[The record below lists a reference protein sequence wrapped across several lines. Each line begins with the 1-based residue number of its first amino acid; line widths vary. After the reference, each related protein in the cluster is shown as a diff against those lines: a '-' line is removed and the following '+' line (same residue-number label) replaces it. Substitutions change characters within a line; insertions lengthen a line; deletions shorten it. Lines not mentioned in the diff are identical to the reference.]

1 MSETILQLEHVTKKI
16 GQKAIV
22 QDISFDIHKGEVFG
36 LLGPNGAGKTTIIR
50 SIVGLIRRTEG
61 TVFIN
66 GKNVDTDF
74 KSAISEVG
82 AIIENPE
89 FYMYMSGWNNL
100 KQFARM
106 SQKPITDE
114 HIREIVELVK
124 LTDAINQKVKTYSL
138 GMRQRLGVAQAL
150 IHSPALLILDEPTN
164 GLDPQGMAEFRS
176 LIRDLATKG
185 TSVLISSHLL
195 SEIQQITDRFAIIN
209 KGVLTHIEKMSDL
222 LENNVAVYKLKVTN
236 PVTTKA
242 VLHKL
247 PVKLIAEKEN
257 LFKIEVAHEDVHLIA
272 RALIQ
277 ADIDLLEMVPMQAS
291 LEERFLEL
299 TKSGGEQA

>member
-1 MSETILQLEHVTKKI
+1 MTETVLKLEHVTKKI
-16 GQKAIV
+16 GQKNIV
-22 QDISFDIHKGEVFG
+22 HDISFDIHKGEVFG

-50 SIVGLIRRTEG
+50 SIVGLIRRSEG

-66 GKNVDTDF
+66 GKNVDTEY
-74 KSAISEVG
+74 KAAISEVG

-89 FYMYMSGWNNL
+89 FYMYMSGWANL

-106 SQKPITDE
+106 SQKNITDE
-114 HIREIVELVK
+114 HVREIVELVK
-124 LTDAINQKVKTYSL
+124 LTGAINQKVKTYSL

-164 GLDPQGMAEFRS
+164 GLDPQGMAEFRT
-176 LIRDLATKG
+176 LIRDLATNG

-222 LENNVAVYKLKVTN
+222 VENHVAAYKLKVSD
-236 PVTTKA
+236 PVATTT
-242 VLHKL
+242 VLATL
-247 PVKLIAEKEN
+247 PVKLVAQNED

-277 ADIDLLEMVPMQAS
+277 ANIDLLEMVPLQAS

-299 TKSGGEQA
+299 TKGGGAEV

>member
-1 MSETILQLEHVTKKI
+1 MTETVLKLEHVTKKI
-16 GQKAIV
+16 GQKNIV
-22 QDISFDIHKGEVFG
+22 HDISFDIHKGEVFG

-50 SIVGLIRRTEG
+50 SIVGLIRRSEG

-66 GKNVDTDF
+66 GKNVDTEY
-74 KSAISEVG
+74 KAAISEVG

-89 FYMYMSGWNNL
+89 FYMYMSGWANL
-100 KQFARM
+100 KQFARI
-106 SQKPITDE
+106 SQKNITDE

-124 LTDAINQKVKTYSL
+124 LTGAIDQKVKTYSL

-164 GLDPQGMAEFRS
+164 GLDPQGMAEFRT

-222 LENNVAVYKLKVTN
+222 LENHVAAYKLKVSD
-236 PVTTKA
+236 PVATTT
-242 VLHKL
+242 VLTTL
-247 PVKLIAEKEN
+247 PVKLVAQKED

-277 ADIDLLEMVPMQAS
+277 ANIDLLEMVPLQAS

-299 TKSGGEQA
+299 TKGGGAEV

>member
-1 MSETILQLEHVTKKI
+1 MTETVLKLEHVTKKI
-16 GQKAIV
+16 GQKNIV
-22 QDISFDIHKGEVFG
+22 HDISFDIHKGEVFG

-50 SIVGLIRRTEG
+50 SIVGLIRRSEG

-66 GKNVDTDF
+66 GKNVDTEY
-74 KSAISEVG
+74 KAAISEVG

-89 FYMYMSGWNNL
+89 FYMYMSGWANL

-106 SQKPITDE
+106 SQKNITDE

-124 LTDAINQKVKTYSL
+124 LTGAINQKVKTYSL

-164 GLDPQGMAEFRS
+164 GLDPQGMAEFRT
-176 LIRDLATKG
+176 LIRDLATNG

-209 KGVLTHIEKMSDL
+209 KGVLTHTEKMSDL
-222 LENNVAVYKLKVTN
+222 LENHVAAYKLKVSD
-236 PVTTKA
+236 PVATTT
-242 VLHKL
+242 VLTTL
-247 PVKLIAEKEN
+247 PVKLVAQKED

-277 ADIDLLEMVPMQAS
+277 ANIDLLEMVPLQAS

-299 TKSGGEQA
+299 TKGGGAEV

>member
-61 TVFIN
+61 TVLIN

-114 HIREIVELVK
+114 RIREIVELVK

-150 IHSPALLILDEPTN
+150 IHNPALLILDEPTN

-299 TKSGGEQA
+299 TKSGGEKA

>member
-1 MSETILQLEHVTKKI
+1 MTETVLKLEHVTKKI
-16 GQKAIV
+16 GQKNIV
-22 QDISFDIHKGEVFG
+22 HDISFNIHKGEVFG

-50 SIVGLIRRTEG
+50 SIVGLIRRSEG

-66 GKNVDTDF
+66 GKNVDTEY
-74 KSAISEVG
+74 KAAISEVG

-89 FYMYMSGWNNL
+89 FYMYMSGWANL

-106 SQKPITDE
+106 SQKNITDE

-124 LTDAINQKVKTYSL
+124 LTGAINQKVKTYSL

-164 GLDPQGMAEFRS
+164 GLDPQGMAEFRT
-176 LIRDLATKG
+176 LIRDLATNG

-222 LENNVAVYKLKVTN
+222 VENHVAAYKLKVSD
-236 PVTTKA
+236 PVATTT
-242 VLHKL
+242 VLATL
-247 PVKLIAEKEN
+247 PVKLVAQNED

-277 ADIDLLEMVPMQAS
+277 ANIDLLEMVPLQAS

-299 TKSGGEQA
+299 TKGGGAEV

>member
-1 MSETILQLEHVTKKI
+1 MTETVLKLEHVTKKI
-16 GQKAIV
+16 GQKNIV
-22 QDISFDIHKGEVFG
+22 HDISFDIHKGEVFG

-50 SIVGLIRRTEG
+50 SIVGLIRRSEG

-66 GKNVDTDF
+66 GKNVDTEY
-74 KSAISEVG
+74 KAAISEVG

-89 FYMYMSGWNNL
+89 FYMYMSGWANL
-100 KQFARM
+100 KQFTRM
-106 SQKPITDE
+106 SQKNITDE

-124 LTDAINQKVKTYSL
+124 LTGAIDQKVKTYSL

-164 GLDPQGMAEFRS
+164 GLDPQGMAEFRT

-222 LENNVAVYKLKVTN
+222 LENHVAAYKLKVSD
-236 PVTTKA
+236 PVATTT
-242 VLHKL
+242 VLTTL
-247 PVKLIAEKEN
+247 PVKLVAQKED

-277 ADIDLLEMVPMQAS
+277 ANIDLLEMVPLQAS

-299 TKSGGEQA
+299 TKGGGAEV

>member
-1 MSETILQLEHVTKKI
+1 MTETVLKLEHVTKKI
-16 GQKAIV
+16 GQKNIV
-22 QDISFDIHKGEVFG
+22 HDISFDIHKGEVFG

-50 SIVGLIRRTEG
+50 SIVGLIRRSEG

-66 GKNVDTDF
+66 GKNVDTEY
-74 KSAISEVG
+74 KAAISEVG

-89 FYMYMSGWNNL
+89 FYMYMSGWANL

-106 SQKPITDE
+106 SQKNITDE

-124 LTDAINQKVKTYSL
+124 LTGVIDQKVKTYSL

-164 GLDPQGMAEFRS
+164 GLDPQGMAEFRT

-209 KGVLTHIEKMSDL
+209 KGVLTHTEKMSDL
-222 LENNVAVYKLKVTN
+222 LENHVAAYKLKVSD
-236 PVTTKA
+236 PVATTT
-242 VLHKL
+242 VLTTL
-247 PVKLIAEKEN
+247 PVKLVAQKED

-277 ADIDLLEMVPMQAS
+277 ANIDLLEMVPLQAS

-299 TKSGGEQA
+299 TKGGGAEV

>member
-1 MSETILQLEHVTKKI
+1 MTETVLKLEHVTKKI
-16 GQKAIV
+16 GQKNIV
-22 QDISFDIHKGEVFG
+22 HDISFDIHKGEVFG

-50 SIVGLIRRTEG
+50 SIVGLIRRSEG

-66 GKNVDTDF
+66 GKNVDTEY
-74 KSAISEVG
+74 KAAISEVG

-89 FYMYMSGWNNL
+89 FYMYMSGWANL

-106 SQKPITDE
+106 SQKNITDE

-124 LTDAINQKVKTYSL
+124 LTGAIDQKVKTYSL

-150 IHSPALLILDEPTN
+150 IHNPALLILDEPTN
-164 GLDPQGMAEFRS
+164 GLDPQGMAEFRT

-209 KGVLTHIEKMSDL
+209 KGVLTHTEKMSDL
-222 LENNVAVYKLKVTN
+222 LENHVAAYKLKVSD
-236 PVTTKA
+236 PVATTT
-242 VLHKL
+242 VLTTL
-247 PVKLIAEKEN
+247 PVKLVAQKED

-277 ADIDLLEMVPMQAS
+277 ANIDLLEMVPLQAS

-299 TKSGGEQA
+299 TKGGGAEV

>member
-1 MSETILQLEHVTKKI
+1 MTETVLKLEHVTKKI
-16 GQKAIV
+16 GQKNIV
-22 QDISFDIHKGEVFG
+22 HDISFDIHKGEVFG

-50 SIVGLIRRTEG
+50 SIVGLIRRSEG

-66 GKNVDTDF
+66 GKNVDTEY
-74 KSAISEVG
+74 KAAISEVG

-89 FYMYMSGWNNL
+89 FYMYMSGWANL

-106 SQKPITDE
+106 SQKNITDE

-124 LTDAINQKVKTYSL
+124 LTGAINQKVKTYSL

-164 GLDPQGMAEFRS
+164 GLDPQGMAEFRT
-176 LIRDLATKG
+176 LIRDLATNG

-222 LENNVAVYKLKVTN
+222 IENHVAAYKLKVSD
-236 PVTTKA
+236 PVATTT
-242 VLHKL
+242 VLATL
-247 PVKLIAEKEN
+247 PVKLVAQNED

-277 ADIDLLEMVPMQAS
+277 ANIDLLEMVPLQAS

-299 TKSGGEQA
+299 TKSGGAEV

>member
-1 MSETILQLEHVTKKI
+1 MTETVLKLEHVTKKI
-16 GQKAIV
+16 GQKNIV
-22 QDISFDIHKGEVFG
+22 HDISFDIHKGEVFG

-50 SIVGLIRRTEG
+50 SIVGLIRRSEG

-66 GKNVDTDF
+66 GKNVDTEY
-74 KSAISEVG
+74 KAAISEVG

-89 FYMYMSGWNNL
+89 FYMYMSGWANL

-106 SQKPITDE
+106 SQKNITDE

-124 LTDAINQKVKTYSL
+124 LTGAINQKVKTYSL

-164 GLDPQGMAEFRS
+164 GLDPQGMAEFRT
-176 LIRDLATKG
+176 LIRDLATNG

-209 KGVLTHIEKMSDL
+209 KGVLTHTEKMSDL
-222 LENNVAVYKLKVTN
+222 LENHVAAYKLKVSD
-236 PVTTKA
+236 PVATTT
-242 VLHKL
+242 VLTTL
-247 PVKLIAEKEN
+247 PVKLVAQNEDQ
-257 LFKIEVAHEDVHLIA
+257 FKIEVAHEDVHLIA

-277 ADIDLLEMVPMQAS
+277 ANIDLLEMVPLQAS

-299 TKSGGEQA
+299 TKGGGAEV

>member
-1 MSETILQLEHVTKKI
+1 MTETVLKLEHVTKKI
-16 GQKAIV
+16 GQKNIV
-22 QDISFDIHKGEVFG
+22 HDISFDIHKGEVFG

-50 SIVGLIRRTEG
+50 SIVGLIRRSEG

-66 GKNVDTDF
+66 GKNVDTEY
-74 KSAISEVG
+74 KAAISEVG

-89 FYMYMSGWNNL
+89 FYMYMSGWANL

-106 SQKPITDE
+106 SQKNITDE

-124 LTDAINQKVKTYSL
+124 LTGAINQKVKTYSL

-164 GLDPQGMAEFRS
+164 GLDPQGMAEFRT
-176 LIRDLATKG
+176 LIRDLATNG

-222 LENNVAVYKLKVTN
+222 IENHVAAYKLKVSD
-236 PVTTKA
+236 PVATTT
-242 VLHKL
+242 VLATL
-247 PVKLIAEKEN
+247 PVKLVAQNED

-277 ADIDLLEMVPMQAS
+277 ANIDLLEMVPLQAS

-299 TKSGGEQA
+299 TKGGGSEV

>member
-1 MSETILQLEHVTKKI
+1 MTETVLKLEHVTKKI
-16 GQKAIV
+16 GQKNIV
-22 QDISFDIHKGEVFG
+22 HDISFDIHKGEVFG

-50 SIVGLIRRTEG
+50 SIVGLIRRSEG

-66 GKNVDTDF
+66 GKNVDTEY
-74 KSAISEVG
+74 KAAISEVG

-89 FYMYMSGWNNL
+89 FYMYMSGWANL

-106 SQKPITDE
+106 SQKNITDE

-124 LTDAINQKVKTYSL
+124 LTGAIDQKVKTYSL

-164 GLDPQGMAEFRS
+164 GLDPQGMAEFRT

-209 KGVLTHIEKMSDL
+209 KGVLTHTEKMSDL
-222 LENNVAVYKLKVTN
+222 LENHVAAYKLKVSD
-236 PVTTKA
+236 PVATTT
-242 VLHKL
+242 VLTTL
-247 PVKLIAEKEN
+247 PVKLVTQKED

-277 ADIDLLEMVPMQAS
+277 ANIDLLEMVPLQAS

-299 TKSGGEQA
+299 TKGGGAEV

>member
-1 MSETILQLEHVTKKI
+1 MTETVLKLEHVTKKI
-16 GQKAIV
+16 GQKNIV
-22 QDISFDIHKGEVFG
+22 HDISFDIHKGEVFG

-50 SIVGLIRRTEG
+50 SIVGLIRRSEG

-66 GKNVDTDF
+66 GKNVDTEY
-74 KSAISEVG
+74 KAAISEVG

-89 FYMYMSGWNNL
+89 FYMYMSGWANL

-106 SQKPITDE
+106 SQKNITDE

-124 LTDAINQKVKTYSL
+124 LTGAINQKVKTYSL

-164 GLDPQGMAEFRS
+164 GLDPQGMAEFRT
-176 LIRDLATKG
+176 LIRDLATNG

-222 LENNVAVYKLKVTN
+222 IENHVAAYKLKVSD
-236 PVTTKA
+236 PLATTTVIA
-242 VLHKL
+242 TL
-247 PVKLIAEKEN
+247 PVKLVAQNED

-277 ADIDLLEMVPMQAS
+277 ANIDLLEMVPLQAS

-299 TKSGGEQA
+299 TKGGGAEV

>member
-1 MSETILQLEHVTKKI
+1 MTETVLKLEHVTKKI
-16 GQKAIV
+16 GQKNIV
-22 QDISFDIHKGEVFG
+22 HDISFDIHKGEVFG

-50 SIVGLIRRTEG
+50 SIVGLIRRSEG

-66 GKNVDTDF
+66 GKNVDTEY
-74 KSAISEVG
+74 KAAISEVG

-89 FYMYMSGWNNL
+89 FYMYMSGWANL

-106 SQKPITDE
+106 SQKNITDE

-124 LTDAINQKVKTYSL
+124 LTGAIDQKVKTYSL

-164 GLDPQGMAEFRS
+164 GLDPQGMAEFRT
-176 LIRDLATKG
+176 LIRDLATNG

-222 LENNVAVYKLKVTN
+222 IENHVAAYKLKVSD
-236 PVTTKA
+236 PEATTT
-242 VLHKL
+242 VLTTL
-247 PVKLIAEKEN
+247 PVKLVAQKED

-277 ADIDLLEMVPMQAS
+277 ANIDLLEMVPLQAS

-299 TKSGGEQA
+299 TKGGGAEV

>member
-1 MSETILQLEHVTKKI
+1 MTETVLKLEHVTKKI
-16 GQKAIV
+16 GQKNIV
-22 QDISFDIHKGEVFG
+22 HDISFDIHKGEVFG

-50 SIVGLIRRTEG
+50 SIVGLIRRSEG

-66 GKNVDTDF
+66 GKNVDTEY
-74 KSAISEVG
+74 KAAISEVG

-89 FYMYMSGWNNL
+89 FYMYMSGWANL

-106 SQKPITDE
+106 SQKNITDE

-124 LTDAINQKVKTYSL
+124 LTGAINQKVKTYSL

-164 GLDPQGMAEFRS
+164 GLDPQGMAEFRT
-176 LIRDLATKG
+176 LIRDLATNG

-222 LENNVAVYKLKVTN
+222 IENHVAAYKLKVSD
-236 PVTTKA
+236 PVVTTT
-242 VLHKL
+242 VLATL
-247 PVKLIAEKEN
+247 PVKLVAQNED

-277 ADIDLLEMVPMQAS
+277 ANIDLLEMVPLQAS

-299 TKSGGEQA
+299 TKGGGAEV

>member
-1 MSETILQLEHVTKKI
+1 MSETVLQLEHVTKKI

-50 SIVGLIRRTEG
+50 SIVGLIHRTEG

-74 KSAISEVG
+74 KEAIAEIG

-124 LTDAINQKVKTYSL
+124 LTGAIDQKVKTYSL

-150 IHSPALLILDEPTN
+150 IHSPSLLILDEPTN

-176 LIRDLATKG
+176 LIRDLANKG

-222 LENNVAVYKLKVTN
+222 LENNVAVYNLKVTN
-236 PVTTKA
+236 PEATKA

-247 PVKLIAEKEN
+247 PVKIVAEKAN
-257 LFKIEVAHEDVHLIA
+257 LFKIEVAQDDIHLIA

-277 ADIDLLEMVPMQAS
+277 ADIDLLEMVPLQAS
-291 LEERFLEL
+291 LEERFLAL
-299 TKSGGEQA
+299 TKNGGEKA

>member
-1 MSETILQLEHVTKKI
+1 MTETVLKLKHVTKKI
-16 GQKAIV
+16 GQKNIV
-22 QDISFDIHKGEVFG
+22 HDISFDIHKGEVFG

-50 SIVGLIRRTEG
+50 SIVGLIRRSEG

-66 GKNVDTDF
+66 GKNVDTEY
-74 KSAISEVG
+74 KAAISEVG

-89 FYMYMSGWNNL
+89 FYMYMSGWANL

-106 SQKPITDE
+106 SQKNITDE

-124 LTDAINQKVKTYSL
+124 LTGAINQKVKTYSL

-164 GLDPQGMAEFRS
+164 GLDPQGMAEFRT
-176 LIRDLATKG
+176 LIRDLATNG

-222 LENNVAVYKLKVTN
+222 IENHVAAYKLKVSD
-236 PVTTKA
+236 PVATIT
-242 VLHKL
+242 VLATL
-247 PVKLIAEKEN
+247 PVKLVAQNED

-277 ADIDLLEMVPMQAS
+277 ANIDLLEMVPLQAS

-299 TKSGGEQA
+299 TKGGGAEV

>member
-1 MSETILQLEHVTKKI
+1 MTETVLKLEHVTKKI
-16 GQKAIV
+16 GQKNIV
-22 QDISFDIHKGEVFG
+22 HDISFDIHKGEVFG

-50 SIVGLIRRTEG
+50 SIVGLIRRSEG

-66 GKNVDTDF
+66 GKNVDTEY
-74 KSAISEVG
+74 KAAISEVG

-89 FYMYMSGWNNL
+89 FYMYMSGWANL

-106 SQKPITDE
+106 SQKNITDE

-124 LTDAINQKVKTYSL
+124 LTGAINQKVKTYSL

-164 GLDPQGMAEFRS
+164 GLDPQGMAEFRT
-176 LIRDLATKG
+176 LIRDLATNG

-222 LENNVAVYKLKVTN
+222 IENHVAAYKLKVSD
-236 PVTTKA
+236 PVATTT
-242 VLHKL
+242 VLATL
-247 PVKLIAEKEN
+247 PVKLVAQNED

-277 ADIDLLEMVPMQAS
+277 ANIDLLEMVPLQAS

-299 TKSGGEQA
+299 TKGGGAEV

>member
-1 MSETILQLEHVTKKI
+1 MTETVLKLERVTKKI
-16 GQKAIV
+16 GQKNIV
-22 QDISFDIHKGEVFG
+22 HDISFDIHKGEVFG

-50 SIVGLIRRTEG
+50 SIVGLIRRSEG

-66 GKNVDTDF
+66 GKNVDTEY
-74 KSAISEVG
+74 KAAISEVG

-89 FYMYMSGWNNL
+89 FYMYMSGWANL

-106 SQKPITDE
+106 SQKNITDE

-124 LTDAINQKVKTYSL
+124 LTGAINQKVKTYSL

-164 GLDPQGMAEFRS
+164 GLDPQGMAEFRT
-176 LIRDLATKG
+176 LIRDLATNG

-209 KGVLTHIEKMSDL
+209 KGILTHIEKMSDL
-222 LENNVAVYKLKVTN
+222 IENHVAAYKLKVSD
-236 PVTTKA
+236 PVATTT
-242 VLHKL
+242 VLATL
-247 PVKLIAEKEN
+247 PVKLVAQNED

-277 ADIDLLEMVPMQAS
+277 ANIDLLEMVPLQAS

-299 TKSGGEQA
+299 TKGGGAEV

>member
-1 MSETILQLEHVTKKI
+1 MTETVLKLEHVTKKI
-16 GQKAIV
+16 GQKNIV
-22 QDISFDIHKGEVFG
+22 HDISFDIHKGEVFG

-50 SIVGLIRRTEG
+50 SIVGLIRRSEG

-66 GKNVDTDF
+66 GKNVDTEY
-74 KSAISEVG
+74 KAAISEVG

-89 FYMYMSGWNNL
+89 FYMYMSGWANL

-106 SQKPITDE
+106 SQKNITDE

-124 LTDAINQKVKTYSL
+124 LTGAIDQKVKTYSL

-164 GLDPQGMAEFRS
+164 GLDPQGMAEFRT

-209 KGVLTHIEKMSDL
+209 KGVLTHTEKMSDL
-222 LENNVAVYKLKVTN
+222 LENHVAAYKLKVSD
-236 PVTTKA
+236 PVATTT
-242 VLHKL
+242 VLTTL
-247 PVKLIAEKEN
+247 QVKLVAQKED

-277 ADIDLLEMVPMQAS
+277 ANIDLLEMVPLQAS

-299 TKSGGEQA
+299 TKGGGAEV

>member
-1 MSETILQLEHVTKKI
+1 MTETVLKLEHVTKKI
-16 GQKAIV
+16 GQKNIV
-22 QDISFDIHKGEVFG
+22 HDISFDIHKGEVFG

-50 SIVGLIRRTEG
+50 SIVGLIGRSEG

-66 GKNVDTDF
+66 GKNVDTEY
-74 KSAISEVG
+74 KAAISEVG

-89 FYMYMSGWNNL
+89 FYMYMSGWANL

-106 SQKPITDE
+106 SQKNITDE

-124 LTDAINQKVKTYSL
+124 LTGAINQKVKTYSL

-164 GLDPQGMAEFRS
+164 GLDPQGMAEFRT
-176 LIRDLATKG
+176 LIRDLATNG

-222 LENNVAVYKLKVTN
+222 IENHVAAYKLKVSD
-236 PVTTKA
+236 PVATTT
-242 VLHKL
+242 VLATL
-247 PVKLIAEKEN
+247 PVKLVAQNED

-277 ADIDLLEMVPMQAS
+277 ANIDLLEMVPLQAS

-299 TKSGGEQA
+299 TKSGGAEV

>member
-1 MSETILQLEHVTKKI
+1 MTETVLKLEHVTKKI
-16 GQKAIV
+16 GQKNIV
-22 QDISFDIHKGEVFG
+22 HDISFDIHKGEVFG

-50 SIVGLIRRTEG
+50 SIVGLIRRSEG

-66 GKNVDTDF
+66 GKNVDTEY
-74 KSAISEVG
+74 KAAISEVG

-89 FYMYMSGWNNL
+89 FYMYMSGWANL

-106 SQKPITDE
+106 SQKNITDE

-124 LTDAINQKVKTYSL
+124 LTGAIDQKVKTYSL

-164 GLDPQGMAEFRS
+164 GLDPQGMAEFRT

-222 LENNVAVYKLKVTN
+222 LENHVAAYKLKVSD
-236 PVTTKA
+236 PVTTTT
-242 VLHKL
+242 VLTTL
-247 PVKLIAEKEN
+247 PVKLVAQKED

-277 ADIDLLEMVPMQAS
+277 ANIDLLEMVPLQAS

-299 TKSGGEQA
+299 TKGGGAEV

>member
-124 LTDAINQKVKTYSL
+124 LTDTINQKVKTYSL

-299 TKSGGEQA
+299 TKSGGEKA

>member
-1 MSETILQLEHVTKKI
+1 MTETVLKLEHVTKKI
-16 GQKAIV
+16 GQKNIV
-22 QDISFDIHKGEVFG
+22 HDISFDIHKGEVFG

-50 SIVGLIRRTEG
+50 SIVGLIRRSEG

-66 GKNVDTDF
+66 GKNVDTEY
-74 KSAISEVG
+74 KAAISEVG

-89 FYMYMSGWNNL
+89 FYMYMSGWANL

-106 SQKPITDE
+106 SQKNITDK

-124 LTDAINQKVKTYSL
+124 LTGAIDQKVKTYSL

-164 GLDPQGMAEFRS
+164 GLDPQGMAEFRT
-176 LIRDLATKG
+176 LIRDLATNG

-222 LENNVAVYKLKVTN
+222 IENHVAAYKLKVSD
-236 PVTTKA
+236 PVATTT
-242 VLHKL
+242 VLTTL
-247 PVKLIAEKEN
+247 PVKLIAQKED

-277 ADIDLLEMVPMQAS
+277 ANIDLLEMVPLQAS

-299 TKSGGEQA
+299 TKGGGAEV

>member
-299 TKSGGEQA
+299 TKSGGEKA

>member
-1 MSETILQLEHVTKKI
+1 MTETVLKLEHVTKKI
-16 GQKAIV
+16 GQKNIV
-22 QDISFDIHKGEVFG
+22 HDISFDIHKGEVFG

-50 SIVGLIRRTEG
+50 SIVGLIRRSEG

-66 GKNVDTDF
+66 GKNVDTEY
-74 KSAISEVG
+74 KAAISEVG

-89 FYMYMSGWNNL
+89 FYMYMSGWANL

-106 SQKPITDE
+106 SQKNITDE

-124 LTDAINQKVKTYSL
+124 LTGAIDQKVKTYSL

-164 GLDPQGMAEFRS
+164 GLDPQGMAEFRT

-209 KGVLTHIEKMSDL
+209 KGVLTHTEKMSDL
-222 LENNVAVYKLKVTN
+222 LENHVAAYKLKVSD
-236 PVTTKA
+236 PVATTT
-242 VLHKL
+242 VLTTL
-247 PVKLIAEKEN
+247 PVKLVAQKED

-277 ADIDLLEMVPMQAS
+277 ANIDLLEMVPLQAS

-299 TKSGGEQA
+299 TKGGGAEV

>member
-150 IHSPALLILDEPTN
+150 IHNPALLILDEPTN

-257 LFKIEVAHEDVHLIA
+257 LFKIEMAHEDVHLIA

-299 TKSGGEQA
+299 TKSGGEKA

>member
-1 MSETILQLEHVTKKI
+1 MSETVLQLEHVTKKV
-16 GQKAIV
+16 GQKALV
-22 QDISFDIHKGEVFG
+22 KDISFDIQKGEVFG

-74 KSAISEVG
+74 KAAISEVG
-82 AIIENPE
+82 SIIENPE

-106 SQKPITDE
+106 SQKTITDE

-124 LTDAINQKVKTYSL
+124 LTGAIDQKVKTYSL

-164 GLDPQGMAEFRS
+164 GLDPQGMAEFRN
-176 LIRDLATKG
+176 LIRDLATNG
-185 TSVLISSHLL
+185 TAVLISSHLL

-209 KGVLTHIEKMSDL
+209 KGVLTHTEKMSDL
-222 LENNVAVYKLKVTN
+222 LENNIAVYKLKVTN
-236 PVTTKA
+236 PVAAKA
-242 VLHKL
+242 VLHNL
-247 PVKLIAEKEN
+247 PVKIIAEKDN
-257 LFKIEVAHEDVHLIA
+257 LFKIEVKQEDTYLIA

-277 ADIDLLEMVPMQAS
+277 ADIDLLEMIPMQAS
-291 LEERFLEL
+291 LEDRFLEL
-299 TKSGGEQA
+299 TKNGGENA

>member
-236 PVTTKA
+236 PVTAKA

-299 TKSGGEQA
+299 TKSGGEKA

>member
-1 MSETILQLEHVTKKI
+1 MTETVLKLEHVTKKI
-16 GQKAIV
+16 GQKNIV
-22 QDISFDIHKGEVFG
+22 HDISFDIHKGEVFG

-50 SIVGLIRRTEG
+50 SIVGLIRRSEG

-66 GKNVDTDF
+66 GKNVDTEY
-74 KSAISEVG
+74 KAAISEVG

-89 FYMYMSGWNNL
+89 FYMYMSGWANL

-106 SQKPITDE
+106 SQKNITDE

-124 LTDAINQKVKTYSL
+124 LTGAINQKVKTYSL

-164 GLDPQGMAEFRS
+164 GLDPQGMAEFRT
-176 LIRDLATKG
+176 LIRDLATNG

-222 LENNVAVYKLKVTN
+222 VENHVAAYKLKVSD
-236 PVTTKA
+236 PVATTT
-242 VLHKL
+242 VLATL
-247 PVKLIAEKEN
+247 PVKLVAQNED

-277 ADIDLLEMVPMQAS
+277 ANIDLLEMVPLQAS

-299 TKSGGEQA
+299 TKGGGAEV

>member
-1 MSETILQLEHVTKKI
+1 MTETVLKLEHVTKKI
-16 GQKAIV
+16 GQKNIV
-22 QDISFDIHKGEVFG
+22 HDISFDIHKGEVFG

-50 SIVGLIRRTEG
+50 SIVGLIRRSEG

-66 GKNVDTDF
+66 GKNVDTEY
-74 KSAISEVG
+74 KAAISEVG

-89 FYMYMSGWNNL
+89 FYMYMSGWANL

-106 SQKPITDE
+106 SQKNITDE

-124 LTDAINQKVKTYSL
+124 LTGAIDQKVKTYSL

-164 GLDPQGMAEFRS
+164 GLDPQGMAEFRT

-222 LENNVAVYKLKVTN
+222 LENHVAAYKLKVSDS
-236 PVTTKA
+236 VATTT
-242 VLHKL
+242 VLTTL
-247 PVKLIAEKEN
+247 PVKLVAQKED

-277 ADIDLLEMVPMQAS
+277 ANIDLLEMVPLQAS

-299 TKSGGEQA
+299 TKGGGAEV

>member
-1 MSETILQLEHVTKKI
+1 MTETVLKLEHVTKKI
-16 GQKAIV
+16 GQKNIV
-22 QDISFDIHKGEVFG
+22 HDISFDIHKGEVFG

-50 SIVGLIRRTEG
+50 SIVGLIRRSEG

-66 GKNVDTDF
+66 GKNVDTEY
-74 KSAISEVG
+74 KAAISEVG

-89 FYMYMSGWNNL
+89 FYMYMSGWANL

-106 SQKPITDE
+106 SQKNITDE

-124 LTDAINQKVKTYSL
+124 LTGAINQKVKTYSL

-164 GLDPQGMAEFRS
+164 GLDPQGMAEFRT
-176 LIRDLATKG
+176 LIRDLATNG

-222 LENNVAVYKLKVTN
+222 IESHVAAYKLKVSD
-236 PVTTKA
+236 PVATTT
-242 VLHKL
+242 VLATL
-247 PVKLIAEKEN
+247 PVKLVAQNED

-277 ADIDLLEMVPMQAS
+277 ANIDLLEMVPLQAS

-299 TKSGGEQA
+299 TKGGGAEV

>member
-1 MSETILQLEHVTKKI
+1 MTETVLKLEHVTKKI
-16 GQKAIV
+16 GQKNIV
-22 QDISFDIHKGEVFG
+22 HDISFDIHKGEVFG

-50 SIVGLIRRTEG
+50 SIVGLIRRSEG

-66 GKNVDTDF
+66 GKNVDTEY
-74 KSAISEVG
+74 KAAISEVG

-89 FYMYMSGWNNL
+89 FYMYMSGWANL

-106 SQKPITDE
+106 SQKDITDE

-124 LTDAINQKVKTYSL
+124 LTGAIDQKVKTYSL

-164 GLDPQGMAEFRS
+164 GLDPQGMAEFRT

-209 KGVLTHIEKMSDL
+209 KGVLTHTEKMSDL
-222 LENNVAVYKLKVTN
+222 LENHVAAYKLKVSD
-236 PVTTKA
+236 PVATTT
-242 VLHKL
+242 VLTTL
-247 PVKLIAEKEN
+247 PVKLVAQKED

-277 ADIDLLEMVPMQAS
+277 ANIDLLEMVPLQAS

-299 TKSGGEQA
+299 TKGGGAEV